1 MKFYP
6 FNDPRWPFHG
16 CASKNKQSGLQDRAE
31 DIEFEE
37 VNEPASGRPKIDKKA
52 RAEQISI
59 AVEELLGELKTKDPI
74 FGLFRAILF
83 ISGAEWADEHPLS
96 EFGSHVDWVS
106 AQQGEVRR
114 MLMDSEANK
123 DKDPL
128 FEAILFTTFAR
139 GAMWANENP
148 APTL

>member
-1 MKFYP
+1 MNFNP
-6 FNDPRWPFHG
+6 FNDLHWPFPG

-37 VNEPASGRPKIDKKA
+37 VKESASGRPKIDQRA
-52 RAEQISI
+52 RAEQISK
-59 AVEELLGELKTKDPI
+59 AVAELTGELKTKDPI

-83 ISGAEWADEHPLS
+83 ISGAEWADSHPLS
-96 EFGSHVDWVS
+96 EFGSHVAWVS

-114 MLMDSEANK
+114 MLMDSKANT
-123 DKDPL
+123 DKDHL
-128 FEAILFTTFAR
+128 FEAILFATFAR
-139 GAMWANENP
+139 GAIWANENP